1 MPYLPRLVDS
11 TVAEL
16 LAEVPAILIA
26 GPRAS
31 GKTTTAKQHSIS
43 TLQLDRGDQAAAARA
58 DVDVALEAPEPL
70 LIDEWQ
76 FVPEILAAVKRAVDI
91 NGRAARFLLTG
102 SAAAD
107 LGPAGWAMA
116 GRVLKVNMWGITER
130 ELIGAVPKASI
141 VDTLFGGNIA
151 SIGNPSEAPDLR
163 GYVERALRGMLPQ
176 LAFGVSDRV
185 RQRQLSAYI
194 EQITLRDSVGLTD
207 NRDPRLVRKYLAIL
221 AANTA
226 GIPEQ
231 KTLFD
236 GAGID
241 RQTAQRYDSLL
252 EGLFLTDQ
260 LPAWSN
266 NRLSRLTRS
275 PKRHLVDPAFMGPLL
290 GVDVRSVL
298 RSADLMGRVID
309 SFVVAQLR
317 PELEVC
323 EHGITMFH
331 LRQEGG
337 AREVDLMLEAPD
349 GRVVA
354 VEVKAGSMPDGGD
367 AKHLVWLRDKLGDR
381 FIGGVIF
388 HTGAKVFKVD
398 DLVHALP
405 ISTIWS

>member
-16 LAEVPAILIA
+16 VAEVPAVLIA

-31 GKTTTAKQHSIS
+31 GKTTTAKQHAVS

-76 FVPEILAAVKRAVDI
+76 FVPEILAAVKRAVDT

-141 VDTLFGGNIA
+141 VDTLFGGDIA

-323 EHGITMFH
+323 EQGITMSH

-354 VEVKAGSMPDGGD
+354 VEVKAGSTPDGAD